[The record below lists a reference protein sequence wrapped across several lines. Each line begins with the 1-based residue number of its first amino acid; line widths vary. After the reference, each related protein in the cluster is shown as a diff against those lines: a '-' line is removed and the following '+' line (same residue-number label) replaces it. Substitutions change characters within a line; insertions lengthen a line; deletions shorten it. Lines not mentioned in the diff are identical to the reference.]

1 MEGFIMADISLT
13 QLNPIPYGNNA
24 GRPAN
29 PIVGQPY
36 FNGEAGRLELY
47 ASQGWQNIVQEAP
60 SIVSVIGVYKESFES
75 NTISLNGTGFAA
87 GAVVSV
93 IGTNDVEIFGT
104 AVSVSSAA
112 SISFTLTGLTSAN
125 EPYDIKV
132 TNPSNLS
139 GIYLDVLYV
148 DQTPIWSNP
157 ASGSLGTYT
166 ELSAVNIPVTVTDPE
181 SVALSYSI
189 SSGSLPGGL
198 SINSSTGVISGTI
211 GNITSNTTFNFTVRA
226 TDGQN
231 VADRSFSILVNDR
244 PPAWSTSAGSLGTY
258 TKNSAFSA
266 TVAGT
271 DDSGIVSYS
280 LVSGS
285 LPGGLSINSSTGVI
299 SGTPSVSSPLTY
311 SFTLRVTDDGG
322 NTADRLFTLTNTGPT
337 WVTATT
343 LPSFTR
349 NSGYSTTLSATDDG
363 TVTYSI
369 VSGALPTGLSL
380 NSSTGVISGT
390 PTSSTNFT
398 FTVRATDDSGNT
410 ADRGFNMSNVS
421 PVWSTSGTLTN
432 GYVNGPYSFQLSAPD
447 DSGVA
452 PTYTLNS
459 GSLPAGLSLSS
470 SGLISGTATTS
481 ATSTFTVRATDA
493 NGGFTNSGTLTIVV
507 GMGLFSTAYSTYSD
521 RHIATSN
528 TIGLSSSYA
537 TDGIGE
543 YVTDSSNNRWYI
555 LANWGYSAGG
565 SNPVTR
571 WGGVK
576 WKDASVGAHVT
587 SRVSQQNATS
597 SLSSQVTP
605 GQFYRDAISFDN
617 ASGPGF
623 SNWYTDTKSHQAYP
637 ALNTAITNTYFGS
650 ATKFD
655 GVGNPNDAGGAVWFE
670 PPSGTIEVMLD
681 FSNSHS
687 NGPCSIAVVNKNTG
701 SIVGNPI
708 FYGRPG
714 TPVNV
719 AANALNDLNARTVVY
734 RHQPGYVYFNTD
746 HEGTIAGSHYY
757 LYR

>member
-1 MEGFIMADISLT
+1 MAIRKSST
-13 QLNPIPYGNNA
+13 SGIPFGNDS

-29 PIVGQPY
+29 PQIGQPY
-36 FNGEAGRLELY
+36 FNGQAGRLELY
-47 ASQGWQNIVQEAP
+47 ATQGWQNIVQEAP
-60 SIVSVIGVYKESFES
+60 SIVSVTGVYKESFQS
-75 NTISLNGTGFAA
+75 NTINLNGTGFAA
-87 GAVVSV
+87 GATVSV
-93 IGTNDVEIFGT
+93 IGTDDVEIFGT
-104 AVSVSSAA
+104 SVNVSSAA
-112 SISFTLTGLTSAN
+112 SITFNIAGLTSAH

-139 GIYLDVLYV
+139 GIYLDILYV
-148 DQTPIWSNP
+148 DQTPIWSSP

-166 ELSAVNIPVTVTDPE
+166 ELSAVNTPVTVTDPE

-189 SSGSLPGGL
+189 SSGALPGGL

-211 GNITSNTTFNFTVRA
+211 SNITANNTFNFTVRA
-226 TDGQN
+226 SDGQN
-231 VADRSFSILVNDR
+231 VADRAFSILVNDR
-244 PPAWSTSAGSLGTY
+244 PPTWSTTAGSLGTY

-285 LPGGLSINSSTGVI
+285 LPTGLSINSSTGVI

-322 NTADRLFTLTNTGPT
+322 QIVDRLFTLTNTGPT

-390 PTSSTNFT
+390 PTSSTNVT
-398 FTVRATDDSGNT
+398 FTVRATDDSDNT

-421 PVWSTSGTLTN
+421 PIWSTSGTLTS
-432 GYVNGPYSFQLSAPD
+432 GYINGPYSYQLSAPD

-470 SGLISGTATTS
+470 SGLISGTATTV

-493 NGGFTNSGTLTIVV
+493 NGGFADSGTLTLVI
-507 GMGLFSTAYSTYSD
+507 GQGLFSASFSTYSD
-521 RHIATSN
+521 RHITSSSN
-528 TIGLSSSYA
+528 IGLSSSYS

-555 LANWGYSAGG
+555 FANWGYSDSS

-571 WGGVK
+571 WSGVK
-576 WKDASVGAHVT
+576 WKDPSNGSHVI
-587 SRVSQQNATS
+587 SRVSQQSATS
-597 SLSSQVTP
+597 ALSSQATP
-605 GQFYRDAISFDN
+605 GQLYRDAVSFSN
-617 ASGPGF
+617 QSGPGF
-623 SNWYTDTKSHQAYP
+623 ANWYTDTKSHQAYP
-637 ALNTAITNTYFGS
+637 SLNTAITNSFGS
-650 ATKFD
+650 ATVYD
-655 GVGNPNDAGGAVWFE
+655 GVTSRNDSGGAVWFE

-681 FSNSHS
+681 FGNSHS
-687 NGPCSIAVVNKNTG
+687 NNACSIAVVNKNTG
-701 SIVGNPI
+701 SIVGNTI
-708 FYGRPG
+708 FYGKPG
-714 TPVNV
+714 AVNT
-719 AANALNDLNARTVVY
+719 AANALNDSNTRTVVY

>member
-1 MEGFIMADISLT
+1 MADISLNN
-13 QLNPIPYGNNA
+13 LDGIPFGDNS

-29 PIVGQPY
+29 PVVGQPY

-47 ASQGWQNIVQEAP
+47 ANQGWQNIVQEAP
-60 SIVSVIGVYKESFES
+60 SIVTVTGVYKESFAS
-75 NTISLNGTGFAA
+75 NTINLNGTGFAA
-87 GAVVSV
+87 GALVSV

-104 AVSVSSAA
+104 NVNVSSAA
-112 SISFTLTGLTSAN
+112 SISFTLTGLSSAY

-139 GIYLDVLYV
+139 GIYLDILYV

-166 ELSAVNIPVTVTDPE
+166 ELDSVNIPLTVTDPE

-189 SSGSLPGGL
+189 SSGALPGGL

-211 GNITSNTTFNFTVRA
+211 NNITSNTTFNFTVRA
-226 TDGQN
+226 SDGQN

-244 PPAWSTSAGSLGTY
+244 PPAWSTSSGSIGTY
-258 TKNSAFSA
+258 TKNSAFST

-271 DDSGIVSYS
+271 DDSGIVTYS

-285 LPGGLSINSSTGVI
+285 LPTGLSINSSTGVI

-337 WVTATT
+337 WSTAAT
-343 LPSFTR
+343 LPVFTR
-349 NSGYSTTLSATDDG
+349 NSAYSTTVVATDDG
-363 TVTYSI
+363 TLTYSL
-369 VSGALPTGLSL
+369 VSGTLPTGLSL
-380 NSSTGVISGT
+380 SSAGVISGT
-390 PTSSTNFT
+390 PSSSTNAAFT
-398 FTVRATDDSGNT
+398 IRVTDDSGNT
-410 ADRGFNMSNVS
+410 ADRGFTMSNALPS
-421 PVWSTSGTLTN
+421 WSTSGTLSS
-432 GYVNGPYSFQLSAPD
+432 GYINGPYSYQLSAPD

-459 GSLPAGLSLSS
+459 GSLPAGTTLSS
-470 SGLISGTATTS
+470 SGLISGTTTTA

-493 NGGFTNSGTLTIVV
+493 NGGFADSGTLTIII
-507 GMGLFSTAYSTYSD
+507 GQGLFSSAFSTYSD

-528 TIGLSSSYA
+528 TIGLSSSYT

-543 YVTDSSNNRWYI
+543 YVTDSASNRWYI
-555 LANWGYSAGG
+555 LANWGYSGSA

-571 WGGVK
+571 WSGVK
-576 WKDASVGAHVT
+576 WKDVSNTSHVT
-587 SRVSQQNATS
+587 SRVNQQSATS

-605 GQFYRDAISFDN
+605 GQFYRDAVDFSN
-617 ASGPGF
+617 GSGPGF
-623 SNWYTDTKSHQAYP
+623 SNWYTDNKSNQAYP
-637 ALNTAITNTYFGS
+637 ALNTAITDTYFGS

-655 GVGNPNDAGGAVWFE
+655 STPNPNNEGGAVWFE

-681 FSNSHS
+681 FGNSHS

-708 FYGRPG
+708 FYGKPG
-714 TPVNV
+714 TVNT
-719 AANALNDLNARTVVY
+719 AAGAINDSNTRTVVY

-746 HEGTIAGSHYY
+746 HLGTIAGSHYY